1 MNLEQ
6 LKARAYDL
14 VVLINNA
21 QNELSQV
28 NQAIQKEMEK
38 PLPDPANKDAEPMNE
53 AEKVKE

>member
-28 NQAIQKEMEK
+28 NNKIQEEEK
-38 PLPDPANKDAEPMNE
+38 KQTVGTMPV
-53 AEKVKE
+53 EKVNK